1 MSSEVYRLTFWV
13 GRFCLGANK
22 TIRNLRM
29 FFGHQ
34 KKATRAR
41 WPKGKSGSLT
51 WQDASCSADG
61 DDYPQAWPGSEIN
74 SGYAVDSQSP
84 PCDEAMGMTPGVL
97 RTRKVRHGASI
108 NSTA

>member
-22 TIRNLRM
+22 TIRNLRV

-61 DDYPQAWPGSEIN
+61 DDYPQARPGSEIN

-84 PCDEAMGMTPGVL
+84 HCDEASGSAPGIL
-97 RTRKVRHGASI
+97 RTRTVRADCVV
-108 NSTA
+108 NSTH